1 MTSVSKENYNPE
13 EYLLDTLNDLDIG
26 FVKVSNDGTI
36 LNHNLAFNKIFGFNP
51 EKDLNGTKILDY
63 WLNSEE
69 RNKFREILYKDGIVK
84 KYVAPAKRVDGEKSF
99 LQLNIKLNKNSKG
112 EIISSEGTFV
122 DVTKRIRTEQKLK
135 ESEERFRKIIENA
148 PFGYYRVGK
157 DGLWQYVNPVW
168 EKMHDYSLQEV
179 VGKSFEITQPENAK
193 EQARSYI
200 QRVLSGESMVG
211 EFGRTKKDGTVEYHA
226 FNIQPIYQ
234 EGEII
239 AIEGFINDI
248 TEFKEAQQRLIVS
261 ESNLRKLN
269 NDLEQIID
277 ERTKELKESEE
288 ILRSTFESTADGILV
303 VDEKGQVKHTNSR
316 FTDMWHIPKDLISE
330 RDDQKLLDYVLNQL
344 KDPEAFLSKVDQLNR
359 SASEDFD
366 TLYFT
371 DGRVFERFSSPLVL
385 EAEIKGRVWSF
396 RDITERKE
404 SEEALK
410 ESERRLKEAQAL
422 GKIGYWEFDITNQH
436 ITWSDQVFEIYN
448 RDPSLGPPSVEE
460 EANYYTPDT
469 SERLREYAR
478 RAIEFG
484 EHFDFDFQI
493 SLPSGMV
500 VQLTALMR
508 SIKNKSGQIIKLVG
522 TVQDITERKEKE
534 KEIFDLAQFPS
545 EDPYPILRVNRKG
558 VIYIND
564 AGQKLLNVVESDQIP
579 EIFQES
585 VKNTFES
592 NQISESEVEL
602 DNRVYS
608 FIITP
613 IKDADY
619 VNIYGMDITER
630 KHVEE
635 NLKEINKLKS
645 EFLRRA
651 SHELKTP
658 LISIKGFSDLIL
670 SLYTNQLDPVIISK
684 VREIS
689 DGCERLQNI
698 INNLLETSRLES

>member
-36 LNHNLAFNKIFGFNP
+36 LNHNLAFIKIFGFNP

-84 KYVAPAKRVDGEKSF
+84 KYVASAKKVDGEKSF

-122 DVTKRIRTEQKLK
+122 DVTKRIRTEQELK

-193 EQARSYI
+193 EQARSYV
-200 QRVLSGESMVG
+200 QRVLSGESMAG
-211 EFGRTKKDGTVEYHA
+211 EFGRTKKGGTVEYHA

-248 TEFKEAQQRLIVS
+248 TELKEAQQRLIVS

-269 NDLEQIID
+269 NELEQIID
-277 ERTKELKESEE
+277 ERTKELKESEG
-288 ILRSTFESTADGILV
+288 ILRSTLDSAADGILV
-303 VDEKGQVKHTNSR
+303 VDEKGQIKHINSR
-316 FTDMWHIPKDLISE
+316 FTDMWHIPKDLITE

-344 KDPEAFLSKVDQLNR
+344 KDPKAFLSKVDQLYR

-371 DGRVFERFSSPLVL
+371 DGRIFERFFSPLVL

-396 RDITERKE
+396 RDITKRKE
-404 SEEALK
+404 SEETLK

-422 GKIGYWEFDITNQH
+422 GKIGYWEFDIT
-436 ITWSDQVFEIYN
+436 
-448 RDPSLGPPSVEE
+448 
-460 EANYYTPDT
+460 
-469 SERLREYAR
+469 
-478 RAIEFG
+478 
-484 EHFDFDFQI
+484 
-493 SLPSGMV
+493 
-500 VQLTALMR
+500 
-508 SIKNKSGQIIKLVG
+508 
-522 TVQDITERKEKE
+522 
-534 KEIFDLAQFPS
+534 
-545 EDPYPILRVNRKG
+545 
-558 VIYIND
+558 
-564 AGQKLLNVVESDQIP
+564 
-579 EIFQES
+579 
-585 VKNTFES
+585 
-592 NQISESEVEL
+592 
-602 DNRVYS
+602 
-608 FIITP
+608 
-613 IKDADY
+613 
-619 VNIYGMDITER
+619 
-630 KHVEE
+630 
-635 NLKEINKLKS
+635 
-645 EFLRRA
+645 
-651 SHELKTP
+651 
-658 LISIKGFSDLIL
+658 
-670 SLYTNQLDPVIISK
+670 
-684 VREIS
+684 
-689 DGCERLQNI
+689 
-698 INNLLETSRLES
+698 